1 MNEPTVEGRKLSR
14 SFGWLALL
22 GTLLVIAGVIGLV
35 YTGVATLT
43 SMLLFG
49 WLLLVGG
56 LVGLLH
62 AIESRGTNYFWLG
75 VVVAA
80 LNIAAGVVVIKHPE
94 GTAEALTMFAAL
106 LFLTGGVFRLVGSV
120 VVRGPQ
126 MGWTLLQGAFGL
138 LLGPAGAVR
147 LAAQQ
152 PLRSRLLLLAGPAV
166 RRARPDRLR
175 PRWPTDRQHGLGAA
189 R

>member
-56 LVGLLH
+56 LVG
-62 AIESRGTNYFWLG
+62 
-75 VVVAA
+75 
-80 LNIAAGVVVIKHPE
+80 
-94 GTAEALTMFAAL
+94 
-106 LFLTGGVFRLVGSV
+106 
-120 VVRGPQ
+120 
-126 MGWTLLQGAFGL
+126 
-138 LLGPAGAVR
+138 
-147 LAAQQ
+147 
-152 PLRSRLLLLAGPAV
+152 
-166 RRARPDRLR
+166 
-175 PRWPTDRQHGLGAA
+175 
-189 R
+189 